1 MQGNQPAMGGVLQT
15 LGLVTKDGL
24 QLRWISLGNDLN
36 KQLKELAWWL
46 SG

>member
-24 QLRWISLGNDLN
+24 QLCWISLGNDLN
-36 KQLKELAWWL
+36 KLKELAWWL
-46 SG
+46 NG